1 MPNILE
7 TLLPTA
13 AFDQVQVLDQ
23 DFNQVF
29 PLARAIKAVV
39 KEEARVMEHPLESGA
54 TITDHRVILP
64 VEIELS
70 FILPPGSYQD
80 TYRQIRQ
87 FYLNATLLIV
97 QTKSGAYYNQLIASM
112 PHEENPDQYNALTLA
127 LTLKEA
133 QFAVTAIDY
142 SPKNPKQSSEVN
154 RGAQQS
160 TPAANN
166 TVDPSAL
173 KYVSGSI
180 SNYFSRLFG

>member
-1 MPNILE
+1 MPNIFE
-7 TLLPTA
+7 TLLPSS

-23 DFNQVF
+23 NFNQVF

-70 FILPPGSYQD
+70 FILLPGSYQD

-97 QTKSGAYYNQLIASM
+97 QTKSGAYYNQLISSM
-112 PHEENPDQYNALTLA
+112 PHEENPDQYNALSLA

-133 QFAVTAIDY
+133 QFALTAVAY
-142 SPKNPKQSSEVN
+142 TPKNTKQSSEVN
-154 RGAQQS
+154 RGAQQG
-160 TPAANN
+160 TTLPASSANSSAII
-166 TVDPSAL
+166 DAL
-173 KYVSGSI
+173 KYVGAVK
-180 SNYFSRLFG
+180 

>member
-13 AFDQVQVLDQ
+13 AYDQVQVLDQ
-23 DFNQVF
+23 NFNQVF
-29 PLARAIKAVV
+29 PRARAIKAVV

-70 FILPPGSYQD
+70 FILPPGDYQD

-97 QTKSGAYYNQLIASM
+97 QTKSGSYYNQLIASM

-133 QFAVTAIDY
+133 QFAITAVDY
-142 SPKNPKQSSEVN
+142 SPENVKQSSEVN

-160 TPAANN
+160 QAAPNN
-166 TVDPSAL
+166 TVDQSAL
-173 KYVSGSI
+173 KYLINSGG
-180 SNYFSRLFG
+180 NFFSRLFG